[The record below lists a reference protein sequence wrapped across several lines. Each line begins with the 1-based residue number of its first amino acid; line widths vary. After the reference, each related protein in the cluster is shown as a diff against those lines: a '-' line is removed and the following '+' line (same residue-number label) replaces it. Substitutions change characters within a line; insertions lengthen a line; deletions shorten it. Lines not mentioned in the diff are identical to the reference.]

1 MFSNIV
7 AVLFVIKIKGTS
19 PNINIIKIIRNLCK
33 RPNTANVH
41 FHFPLRNLQLQTCGL
56 IYKFHEEMHG
66 H

>member
-1 MFSNIV
+1 MQQQNKWHIAKYQDNTNHLKF
-7 AVLFVIKIKGTS
+7 
-19 PNINIIKIIRNLCK
+19 K

-56 IYKFHEEMHG
+56 IYNFHKEMHG